1 MKRSMKK
8 FLIELIEKDPDILT
22 VLSKLNINN
31 IRQEKCSVVSYNNVA
46 IDIDYPIYFSNSRIP
61 DCEFTIWHG
70 EFNFTE
76 NSSMMS
82 GSTIKIKKNE
92 LLKLMNLA
100 KSDEFKMLYNFI

>member
-31 IRQEKCSVVSYNNVA
+31 VRQEECSVVSHNNVA
-46 IDIDYPIYFSNSRIP
+46 IAIEYPIY
-61 DCEFTIWHG
+61 FTIWHG

-100 KSDEFKMLYNFI
+100 KSDEFKMLSNFI